1 MKFDC
6 VKVSGTLDYVRSVM
20 PMNGGYKAKISIDGS
35 IIPNL
40 TLTNKI
46 YEELEV
52 GQSVTLYGMFKN
64 SSKKEKN
71 IGVIYGVQKE
81 SGEKMFATS
90 FRLMVPMILAGA
102 AALAFCMVFL
112 IGWFPSLF
120 ALIFLFGQDQSYIYN
135 ATVVTIFEA
144 GLVALFFLWRAWVIF
159 SATSRPESWEIIA
172 PSTLSSRF
180 SKFHKE

>member
-6 VKVSGTLDYVRSVM
+6 VKVSGKLDYVRSVM

-35 IIPNL
+35 VIPNL

-52 GQSVTLYGMFKN
+52 GQSVILYGMFKN

-71 IGVIYGVQKE
+71 MGVIYGLEKE

-102 AALAFCMVFL
+102 AALAFCMVF
-112 IGWFPSLF
+112 IICWFPSLF
-120 ALIFLFGQDQSYIYN
+120 ALISVFGQDQSYMYN
-135 ATVVTIFEA
+135 ATVLTIIEA
-144 GLVALFFLWRAWVIF
+144 GLVALFFLWRAWAIF